1 MDIAEV
7 RKRVLQTIDRARR
20 TAAAR
25 RARIDEASRDYE
37 TFLQRTAVP
46 VFRQVGSALRAEG
59 YPFSVSTPAGSVRLA
74 SDRSADDYIE
84 VLLDASGSEP
94 AVTGSSRRTRG
105 RHVIESQRRVGSG
118 TPGTLTEEDVLGFL
132 LMELE
137 SFVDR

>member
-1 MDIAEV
+1 MEIADV

-25 RARIDEASRDYE
+25 RVRVDEAAREYG
-37 TFLQRTAVP
+37 TFLQQTAVP
-46 VFRQVGSALRAEG
+46 LFRQVGNALRAEG

-84 VLLDASGSEP
+84 VLLDASGHEP
-94 AVTGSSRRTRG
+94 VVTGTSRRTRG
-105 RHVIESQRRVGSG
+105 HQVIESQRRIGSG
-118 TPGTLTEEDVLGFL
+118 APEALTEEDVLGFL
-132 LMELE
+132 LKELE